1 MRNRARLDGDMFV
14 YHLFTCVNAL
24 DMLPQL
30 PLMPFA
36 VLISVDVCGE
46 CFLRLYFVYYYLF
59 VLSEYI
65 FCSCARIVIIT
76 YTYRLRLFVSLPTKI
91 HFYSGVGCLLN
102 DSGFDVREWDIRV
115 EVDVLSLRLGTIRI
129 HFVFLCNNS
138 SQIIAH
144 VVTHNV
150 QRIAGD
156 LQMEHVE
163 QRVQTVVVRMR
174 DLHPSAAHALY
185 VHESVVAKN
194 VLLAREY
201 ICGRK

>member
-1 MRNRARLDGDMFV
+1 M
-14 YHLFTCVNAL
+14 
-24 DMLPQL
+24 
-30 PLMPFA
+30 
-36 VLISVDVCGE
+36 
-46 CFLRLYFVYYYLF
+46 
-59 VLSEYI
+59 
-65 FCSCARIVIIT
+65 CANH
-76 YTYRLRLFVSLPTKI
+76 P
-91 HFYSGVGCLLN
+91 
-102 DSGFDVREWDIRV
+102 IRV

-150 QRIAGD
+150 QSVARD

-174 DLHPSAAHALY
+174 DLHPSTAQALY
-185 VHESVVAKN
+185 VHESVIAKN

-201 ICGRK
+201 VGGR